1 MGRAEKEER
10 VRGLAER
17 LRGSQAA
24 VLTDYR
30 GLTVQDAA
38 QLRKAL
44 EEADTRFS
52 IVKNSLTLL
61 AVKEAGLEG
70 LSEFV
75 EGPTAIAF
83 ILGDPVAGAKRL
95 VAESRRLQVLEVR
108 GGFAEGRIMTAEE
121 VKAFAALGSRPEL
134 LAQIAGLGKMQMSR
148 AAFMFQALQSKFVSL
163 MEALQDKLPAEEAPA
178 APEPPAAEAA
188 PQDAPAEEAPP
199 EEAPAEEAPA
209 EEASA
214 PPAAEDNPDP
224 ETPPGSG
231 QEEPAP
237 DEPAEPSTTETEPA
251 TEATEPVEESKGEE
265 T

>member
-17 LRGSQAA
+17 LRGAQAA

-30 GLTVQDAA
+30 GLTVLEAA
-38 QLRKAL
+38 ELRQAL
-44 EEADTRFS
+44 DEADTRFS

-75 EGPTAIAF
+75 DGPTAIAF
-83 ILGDPVAGAKRL
+83 ILGDPVAGAKKL
-95 VAESRRLQVLEVR
+95 VAESKRLPVLEVR

-121 VKAFAALGSRPEL
+121 VKAFAALASRPEM
-134 LAQIAGLGKMQMSR
+134 LAQLAGLGKMQMSR
-148 AAFMFQALQSKFVSL
+148 AAFMFQALQSKFLSL
-163 MEALQDKLPAEEAPA
+163 MGALKDKLPAEEAPA
-178 APEPPAAEAA
+178 APAED
-188 PQDAPAEEAPP
+188 P
-199 EEAPAEEAPA
+199 PAEEAPA
-209 EEASA
+209 EEAAA

-224 ETPPGSG
+224 ERPGSG
-231 QEEPAP
+231 EPEPAP
-237 DEPAEPSTTETEPA
+237 DEPAEPAETETEPA
-251 TEATEPVEESKGEE
+251 REAAEPEGESTGEE

>member
-17 LRGSQAA
+17 LRSSQAA

-30 GLTVQDAA
+30 GLTVLEAA
-38 QLRKAL
+38 ELRKAL

-83 ILGDPVAGAKRL
+83 IQGDPVAGAKRL
-95 VAESRRLQVLEVR
+95 VAESRRLPVLEVR

-163 MEALQDKLPAEEAPA
+163 MGALKDKLPGEEAPA
-178 APEPPAAEAA
+178 EAPAA
-188 PQDAPAEEAPP
+188 Q
-199 EEAPAEEAPA
+199 APAEEAPA
-209 EEASA
+209 EEAPA

-224 ETPPGSG
+224 EILPGSG
-231 QEEPAP
+231 EEEPAP
-237 DEPAEPSTTETEPA
+237 DVPAEPAETETEPA
-251 TEATEPVEESKGEE
+251 REVAEPEEESKGEE

>member
-17 LRGSQAA
+17 LRSSQAA

-38 QLRKAL
+38 DLRKAL
-44 EEADTRFS
+44 EETDTRFS

-83 ILGDPVAGAKRL
+83 IQGDPVIGAKRL
-95 VAESRRLQVLEVR
+95 VAESKRLPVLEVR
-108 GGFAEGRIMTAEE
+108 GGFAEGRIMSAEE
-121 VKAFAALGSRPEL
+121 VKAFAALASRPEM

-148 AAFMFQALQSKFVSL
+148 AASMFQALQSKFVSL
-163 MEALQDKLPAEEAPA
+163 MGALKEKLPPEEAPVEEA
-178 APEPPAAEAA
+178 SAPE
-188 PQDAPAEEAPP
+188 APAG
-199 EEAPAEEAPA
+199 EAPAEEAPTEQAPA
-209 EEASA
+209 EEAAA

-224 ETPPGSG
+224 ENPPGSG
-231 QEEPAP
+231 EPEPAP
-237 DEPAEPSTTETEPA
+237 DEPGEPETETEPA
-251 TEATEPVEESKGEE
+251 RVEAEPEEENKGEE